1 MLQHNKKT
9 KEKKQDI
16 ENGEQK
22 KLTKDEMIK
31 QLEAEIREVEKLYH
45 QKTGALAYLR
55 EID

>member
-1 MLQHNKKT
+1 MEKT
-9 KEKKQDI
+9 KELKKDI
-16 ENGEQK
+16 KENGEKK

-31 QLEAEIREVEKLYH
+31 QLQIEIREIEKVYH